1 MSCMGRGIVLR
12 QIDRLFREGTLSGLG
27 DGQLLERY
35 RTRRDE
41 AAFEAL
47 VDLHGPM
54 VLGLCRRML
63 RDPRDIEDAFQA
75 TFLVL
80 VRKAPAIRDGNL
92 LSNWLYGVAYRVAR
106 RARTQTLRR
115 RGHEAAVAAL
125 ELAARPE
132 SSEGPEID
140 PVLDQ
145 ELNRLPERY
154 RAPLILCYL
163 RGRTHD
169 QAAEE
174 LRCPVGTVRS
184 RLARGRDLLKKRL
197 TRRGF
202 APTAATLGTGP
213 GLPAK
218 LLVEAVPPSLVSAT
232 MKAAFGFGSAQTIQ
246 AGAIAASALA
256 LAQGVLTTMKLA
268 QLKWIG
274 LAVLATTLSAGGVVA
289 VSSAAPQNARSTGA
303 AAALDV
309 TEPGPQEPTASHQPG
324 SPRVEQRL
332 KELERRFE
340 LLAKM
345 YAAQQQYRTANQPD
359 FQRVLDEIA
368 NRTGAN
374 PTPSPHEE
382 RRTPPPIG
390 QTTMAHLSAER
401 FDALEQKVD
410 QLLKRLGTNPPAT
423 PATTSPFT
431 TQGGIADPFAG
442 DQPRPTRSPDRP
454 DDGLPETLPAISH
467 TIRELEIQ
475 LKRQLEDYDDN
486 NPEMTYRSDVP
497 GRMAWE
503 ESRKQVRA
511 TTSLLEGLDQDIADE
526 IARLKLEMRRKNAER
541 LKAEAQTEVAQT
553 VVARNKRLNE
563 RKPGMVSSEDVARGE
578 GEYKVATAQIQ
589 IVEAEIAEVGLR
601 IQQLQ
606 SRQNRIKQVIALADR
621 AKAAAPA
628 K

>member
-1 MSCMGRGIVLR
+1 MRTPSRHWWTCTVRWCWACAGGCSATRG
-12 QIDRLFREGTLSGLG
+12 TS
-27 DGQLLERY
+27 
-35 RTRRDE
+35 RTR
-41 AAFEAL
+41 
-47 VDLHGPM
+47 
-54 VLGLCRRML
+54 
-63 RDPRDIEDAFQA
+63 FQA

-92 LSNWLYGVAYRVAR
+92 LSSWLYGVAYRVAR

-115 RGHEAAVAAL
+115 RGHEAAVAEL
-125 ELAARPE
+125 EVAARPE
-132 SSEGPEID
+132 STERLEID

-145 ELNRLPERY
+145 ELNRLPEKY

-184 RLARGRDLLKKRL
+184 RLARGRDLLKRRL

-202 APTAATLGTGP
+202 APTAAILGTGSR
-213 GLPAK
+213 LPAR

-232 MKAAFGFGSAQTIQ
+232 VKAAFGFGSAQTIQ
-246 AGAIAASALA
+246 AGAVAASALA
-256 LAQGVLTTMKLA
+256 LTQGVLTTMKLA

-274 LAVLATTLSAGGVVA
+274 LAVLATCLSAGGVVA
-289 VSSAAPQNARSTGA
+289 VSYASSQSQDAGA
-303 AAALDV
+303 AKNSASITFDPWEQV
-309 TEPGPQEPTASHQPG
+309 EP
-324 SPRVEQRL
+324 
-332 KELERRFE
+332 
-340 LLAKM
+340 
-345 YAAQQQYRTANQPD
+345 ANK
-359 FQRVLDEIA
+359 DEIA
-368 NRTGAN
+368 ELSARLKKTQVLQAREKDVVTRIIHELNDLLDDRRVQS
-374 PTPSPHEE
+374 PPSP
-382 RRTPPPIG
+382 
-390 QTTMAHLSAER
+390 
-401 FDALEQKVD
+401 
-410 QLLKRLGTNPPAT
+410 
-423 PATTSPFT
+423 
-431 TQGGIADPFAG
+431 
-442 DQPRPTRSPDRP
+442 SPDRP
-454 DDGLPETLPAISH
+454 NDGSRRNFPVTSNS
-467 TIRELEIQ
+467 IRELEIQ
-475 LKRQLEDYDDN
+475 LKNQLEDYDGN
-486 NPEMTYRSDVP
+486 NPEMTHRSDVP

-563 RKPGMVSSEDVARGE
+563 RKPGMVSTEDVARGE

-606 SRQNRIKQVIALADR
+606 SRQNRIKQVVALADR
-621 AKAAAPA
+621 TKAAPPA

>member
-1 MSCMGRGIVLR
+1 MSCTGRGIVLR
-12 QIDRLFREGTLSGLG
+12 QIDRLFREGTLAGLG

-35 RTRRDE
+35 RARRDE

-54 VLGLCRRML
+54 VLALCRRML

-80 VRKAPAIRDGNL
+80 VRKAAAIRDGDL

-115 RGHEAAVAAL
+115 RGHEAVVADL
-125 ELAARPE
+125 EVAARPE
-132 SSEGPEID
+132 SSGGPEID
-140 PVLDQ
+140 LVLDQ
-145 ELNRLPERY
+145 ELNRLPEKY

-163 RGRTHD
+163 RGRTHQ

-174 LRCPVGTVRS
+174 LRCPVGTVHS
-184 RLARGRDLLKKRL
+184 RLARGLDLLKKRL

-202 APTAATLGTGP
+202 APTAAILGPGP
-213 GLPAK
+213 GLPAR

-232 MKAAFGFGSAQTIQ
+232 VKAALGFGSAQTIQ
-246 AGAIAASALA
+246 ASAVAATALA
-256 LAQGVLTTMKLA
+256 LAQGALTTMKLA

-274 LAVLATTLSAGGVVA
+274 LAILATTLSAGGVVA
-289 VSSAAPQNARSTGA
+289 VSSAAAQNARSTGA

-309 TEPGPQEPTASHQPG
+309 TEPGPQDPTASHQAG

-340 LLAKM
+340 LLAKT
-345 YAAQQQYRTANQPD
+345 YVGQQQYRTFNQPD
-359 FQRVLDEIA
+359 FQRILDEIA
-368 NRTGAN
+368 NRSGAN
-374 PTPSPHEE
+374 PTPSPLEE

-410 QLLKRLGTNPPAT
+410 QLLKRLGTNPPAA
-423 PATTSPFT
+423 PATTSPFAT
-431 TQGGIADPFAG
+431 HGGADDPF
-442 DQPRPTRSPDRP
+442 
-454 DDGLPETLPAISH
+454 GLPEPRAATSR
-467 TIRELEIQ
+467 TIRDLETQ
-475 LKRQLEDYDDN
+475 LERRLEDLKRND
-486 NPEMTYRSDVP
+486 PEFTHRTDVP

-503 ESRKQVRA
+503 ASQKEVFA
-511 TTSLLEGLDQDIADE
+511 TVSLLDGFDEDIADE

-541 LKAEAQTEVAQT
+541 QKAEAQQEVAQT
-553 VVARNKRLNE
+553 VTARNKRLNE
-563 RKPGMVSSEDVARGE
+563 RKPEMVAEEDVAKAE
-578 GEYKVATAQIQ
+578 GELKVAVAEIG
-589 IVEAEIAEVGLR
+589 IVNAEIAQVGLR

-606 SRQNRIKQVIALADR
+606 RRQDRIKKIIAHAPVRAIPADA
-621 AKAAAPA
+621 AK
-628 K
+628 